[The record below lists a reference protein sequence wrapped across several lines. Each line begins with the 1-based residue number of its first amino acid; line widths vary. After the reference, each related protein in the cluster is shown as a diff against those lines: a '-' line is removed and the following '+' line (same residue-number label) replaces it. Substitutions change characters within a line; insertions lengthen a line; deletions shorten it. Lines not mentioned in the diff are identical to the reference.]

1 MKVKFFNN
9 GIEKFINSLEK
20 SSTARV
26 LRTIDL
32 LEMFG
37 SELGSP
43 HTKKIEPRLFELR
56 VRGKQEIRIFYTF
69 SNGEIILLHGFIKK
83 SQRIPKKE
91 IEIARH
97 RKEALDF
104 I

>member
-1 MKVKFFNN
+1 MKVTFFNN
-9 GIEKFINSLEK
+9 EIEKFISSLEK
-20 SSTARV
+20 SSIARV

-32 LEMFG
+32 FEMFG
-37 SELGSP
+37 NELGSP

-56 VRGKQEIRIFYTF
+56 IRGKQEIRIFYTF
-69 SNGEIILLHGFIKK
+69 SSGAAVLLHGFMKK
-83 SQRIPKKE
+83 AQCIPKKE
-91 IEIARH
+91 IEIART